1 MAIAAIAIHAKVEK
15 KYTKLFFFLEKGM
28 VKHRS
33 FLTLELDISLCYITA
48 IIVMVIIVITDFP
61 W

>member
-1 MAIAAIAIHAKVEK
+1 
-15 KYTKLFFFLEKGM
+15 M

-33 FLTLELDISLCYITA
+33 FLTLELDISLRYITA
-48 IIVMVIIVITDFP
+48 IIVMVLIVITDFP